1 MELVSIIITTHNR
14 SDVIGRAIESAINQT
29 YNNIEVIIV
38 DDHSTDKT
46 NLIVDEYLHKHNN
59 LFYHQLPN
67 NITGACAARNMGI
80 NLAKGKYIAGLDD
93 DDEFDI
99 KRIEILMKYIKDEY
113 VFVCSSSKYSING
126 CLNKQPFRFS
136 NSIKEINRKHMLW
149 HNVVG
154 NQILVKKDDI
164 VSISE
169 FDNEMPCNQD
179 WDTWLR
185 LLAFKNRALYIPDN
199 LQIVYVNKGRSSITK
214 NANRRLGLMKLFKKN
229 SHDMSF
235 WQKHFFYFREYRF
248 GLRKLSLLMI
258 ISCIPFLFYRI
269 RNFK

>member
-1 MELVSIIITTHNR
+1 
-14 SDVIGRAIESAINQT
+14 
-29 YNNIEVIIV
+29 
-38 DDHSTDKT
+38 
-46 NLIVDEYLHKHNN
+46 
-59 LFYHQLPN
+59 
-67 NITGACAARNMGI
+67 
-80 NLAKGKYIAGLDD
+80 
-93 DDEFDI
+93 
-99 KRIEILMKYIKDEY
+99 
-113 VFVCSSSKYSING
+113 
-126 CLNKQPFRFS
+126 
-136 NSIKEINRKHMLW
+136 MLW

-164 VSISE
+164 VSISG